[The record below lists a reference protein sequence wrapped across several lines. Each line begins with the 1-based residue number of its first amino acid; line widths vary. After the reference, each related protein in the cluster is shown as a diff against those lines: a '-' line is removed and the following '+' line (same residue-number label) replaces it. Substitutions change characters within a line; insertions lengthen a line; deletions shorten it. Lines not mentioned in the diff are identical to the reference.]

1 MLAESVLLLGLC
13 ILAVLRRRGAA
24 GVRLT
29 CCFCEIGSLGPTCQ
43 LLRANSHFSSF
54 LFEELHIQK
63 VDVQDNM
70 SNVSEERSTRQQ
82 DIKKGLQFIE
92 YGSVFLFLYIL
103 MLIRP
108 YVQDGWGSPF
118 KQYQRRK
125 IENLHF
131 SSEYLLASTWKWRAD
146 LKSRQHPALFLS
158 RADWRWEGVPFQP
171 LRKNQH

>member
-1 MLAESVLLLGLC
+1 MLLLGLC
-13 ILAVLRRRGAA
+13 ILGVLCRHGAA
-24 GVRLT
+24 SARST
-29 CCFCEIGSLGPTCQ
+29 CCCCKIGSWGPTCQ

-92 YGSVFLFLYIL
+92 YGSVFLFLY
-103 MLIRP
+103 MLIHP
-108 YVQDGWGSPF
+108 NIQDGWRCPF
-118 KQYQRRK
+118 KQYQGRK

-158 RADWRWEGVPFQP
+158 RADRRWEGVPFQP